1 MGRYDSWTDDGAFG
15 ISRTGFWLLHIIV
28 GAGLFLLGMRFAM
41 RRAPLSIMAY
51 RLLRVLN
58 RR

>member
-1 MGRYDSWTDDGAFG
+1 MGRYDSWLEDIEFP
-15 ISRTGFWLLHIIV
+15 RLGFWLVHIIF
-28 GAGLFLLGMRFAM
+28 GAAFFFLGMRFAM

-51 RLLRVLN
+51 RMLRALS